1 MKIQKKNRKF
11 VTHQKQKIMP
21 TVKTIKIKDIKD
33 NDQLYVVIEN
43 NGKKEAINVGI
54 KTYERIEQLINP
66 KQAELPL
73 KENDKNN
80 KK

>member
-1 MKIQKKNRKF
+1 M
-11 VTHQKQKIMP
+11 T